1 MNGGPFY
8 ESSFIFLFKFK
19 LLKMPQIN
27 VNDQYFDFELEE
39 GMPLLWV
46 IRDLIGLTG
55 TKFACG
61 KGICGSC
68 SVLIDG
74 LSVRSCIIPVETVL
88 DKKITTIEGL
98 HTVHPE
104 IQKVWDEEN
113 VPQCGFCQPGQLV
126 SATALLL
133 KNEHPTEEEINKA
146 MSGNICRCGT
156 YVRIRK
162 AIHKAANLNF
172 VKDEA
177 Q

>member
-1 MNGGPFY
+1 
-8 ESSFIFLFKFK
+8 
-19 LLKMPQIN
+19 MPQIN
-27 VNDQYFDFELEE
+27 VNDQFFDFELEE

-46 IRDLIGLTG
+46 LRDLIGLTG
-55 TKFACG
+55 TKFGCG

-88 DKKITTIEGL
+88 DKRITTIEGL
-98 HTVHPE
+98 HAVHPE
-104 IQKVWDEEN
+104 IQKAWDEEN
-113 VPQCGFCQPGQLV
+113 VPQCGFCQPGQLI

-133 KNEHPTEEEINKA
+133 KNENPTEEEINNA

-172 VKDEA
+172 VENEA
-177 Q
+177 E